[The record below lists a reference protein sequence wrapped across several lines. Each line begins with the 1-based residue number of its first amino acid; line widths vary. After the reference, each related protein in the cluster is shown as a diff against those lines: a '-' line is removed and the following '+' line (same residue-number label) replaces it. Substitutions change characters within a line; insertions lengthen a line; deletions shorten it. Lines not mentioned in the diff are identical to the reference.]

1 MKIKKLLTE
10 LNLITETSHD
20 DYVVFDIQND
30 KLYDEIPEH
39 IKNEIDFDRDSDYEN
54 LLLPRK
60 EYEKFCNWALSSGYN
75 EGEDWA
81 EINK

>member
-1 MKIKKLLTE
+1 MMKC
-10 LNLITETSHD
+10 LNTS
-20 DYVVFDIQND
+20 
-30 KLYDEIPEH
+30 
-39 IKNEIDFDRDSDYEN
+39 KNEIDYDRDSDYEN
-54 LLLPRK
+54 LVLNRA